1 MNGRIFLRN
10 RMWWLDYC
18 VDGRRIRE
26 STHSMNKK
34 FAIELL
40 SKRIVEIKENKYF
53 DIRKK
58 QKIMFKDFS
67 LKYLSQYSIPN
78 KKSSSRDAQSIK
90 LLSEQFG
97 SKFLYEITPEQIEIY
112 KRERLKNVQEPTINR
127 ELACLKHI
135 FTKAIEWNYVSENPV
150 KKVKLFNEKNRRR
163 LRYLEWNEIKSLV
176 DACDQKIKPIVVT
189 ALHTGMR
196 QGEIIKLKW
205 SDINF
210 NRRFIMI
217 DRTKNNEKRDIPMS
231 AYLTDMLLE
240 LKQKSQSAYIFANSS
255 GKSLSRFGSI
265 RKQFND
271 AVTKA
276 EIENFHF
283 HDLRHTFAS
292 HLVMGGFDLL
302 TVKELLGHKSL
313 EMTLRYAHLS
323 SDHKRLAV
331 ESVIGSKFGTNMAQ
345 TIDAKILKVQNNL
358 ANLIIK

>member
-1 MNGRIFLRN
+1 MNGRIFKRN
-10 RMWWLDYC
+10 NTWWLDYS
-18 VDGRRIRE
+18 VDGRRVRE
-26 STHSMNKK
+26 STGSTNKK

-58 QKIMFKDFS
+58 QKITFKDFS
-67 LKYLSQYSIPN
+67 AKYLSQYSIPN

-90 LLSEQFG
+90 LLSKQFG
-97 SKFLYEITPEQIEIY
+97 NKFLYEIATEQIEIY
-112 KRERLKNVQEPTINR
+112 KRERLEKVQEPTINR

-135 FTKAIEWNYVSENPV
+135 FTKAIEWNYVSDNPV

-163 LRYLEWNEIKSLV
+163 LRYLEWNEIKKLV
-176 DACDQKIKPIVVT
+176 DVCGEKIKPMVIA

-240 LKQKSQSAYIFANSS
+240 LKQKSQSAYVFANSS
-255 GKSLSRFGSI
+255 GKSWSRFGSI
-265 RKQFND
+265 RKQFDD
-271 AVTKA
+271 AMEKA
-276 EIENFHF
+276 EIEDFHF

-292 HLVMGGFDLL
+292 HLIMGGFDLL

-331 ESVIGSKFGTNMAQ
+331 DSVIGSKFGTNLAQ
-345 TIDAKILKVQNNL
+345 NGNAKILAVQSML
-358 ANLIIK
+358 SNLIRK